1 MPVKPK
7 SVLNDPL
14 LDQVLRELPL
24 RHAPATLESR
34 VFREL
39 ERRAALPW
47 WYRGFTSWPL
57 AARAA
62 FVALCCGIIGFTFLD
77 GSWATAGARLL
88 YGAGA
93 LAISW
98 IHPAVAAVA
107 WAGEFSALLVRVVPP
122 VWLYGAIA
130 AGTMLYAALLGLGAA
145 AYRTLYLRSSMAGDL
160 Q

>member
-7 SVLNDPL
+7 SVSTERI

-34 VFREL
+34 VLREL

-62 FVALCCGIIGFTFLD
+62 FVALCSAIIGITFLD
-77 GSWATAGARLL
+77 GSWATAGARVLN
-88 YGAGA
+88 GAGA
-93 LAISW
+93 LAMSW
-98 IHPAVAAVA
+98 IHPAVAATA
-107 WAGEFSALLVRVVPP
+107 WAGEFSAFLVRVIPP
-122 VWLYGAIA
+122 AWLYGVFA
-130 AGTMLYAALLGLGAA
+130 AGAMLYAVLFGLGAA
-145 AYRTLYLRSSMAGDL
+145 AYRTLYLRPSMAGVVR
-160 Q
+160 